1 MTWCSAAA
9 ALPRARRRANWRPV
23 PKTDSTRPRLQTDL
37 AEALAGQETPTV
49 KWKVV
54 AQIAAAFAVL
64 WVTAFISVPFV
75 GYWGV
80 GVVGVLTLV
89 AIGFGIYVFRMTR
102 KSAAILD
109 IMKGATDEA
118 GRQRALEALGEGG
131 GDAMKVL
138 ARAQLLAQT
147 DPVEAQRV
155 LEGLDLNKVPAVV
168 QDDVRGQLAML
179 YLRNNRVN
187 EARALTDG
195 IRLDRRPDPRSKG
208 LYAAVMAEALA
219 RSGAP
224 EEARKLL
231 ETYPPAE
238 AAGDEVRVML
248 LRAQV
253 FTFMAQKKRGLAKQA
268 LDAMAAIEPG
278 LLGGFVYKGA
288 NPELVQLAKQ
298 SLTQSMGGPKVKWKR
313 G

>member
-1 MTWCSAAA
+1 LA
-9 ALPRARRRANWRPV
+9 PV
-23 PKTDSTRPRLQTDL
+23 PKSDSARPRLQTDIT
-37 AEALAGQETPTV
+37 EALAAQETPRV

-54 AQIAAAFAVL
+54 GQIAAAFAVL
-64 WVTAFISVPFV
+64 WVTSFIGVPFV

-80 GVVGVLTLV
+80 GVVGVLTLL
-89 AIGFGIYVFRMTR
+89 AMGFGIYVWRMTS

-118 GRQRALEALGEGG
+118 GRQRALDALAQGG
-131 GDAMKVL
+131 NSDAMKVL

-147 DPVEAQRV
+147 DPNAAQE
-155 LEGLDLNKVPAVV
+155 LLQSLDLEKVPAVV

-219 RSGAP
+219 RSGAT

-268 LDAMAAIEPG
+268 LDAMAQIEPG

-288 NPELVQLAKQ
+288 SPELVKLAKQ
-298 SLTQSMGGPKVKWKR
+298 SLTENMGGPKVKWKR
-313 G
+313 S

>member
-1 MTWCSAAA
+1 MA
-9 ALPRARRRANWRPV
+9 
-23 PKTDSTRPRLQTDL
+23 KTDSARPRLQTDIAEHL
-37 AEALAGQETPTV
+37 AAQETPRV

-64 WVTAFISVPFV
+64 WVTAFIVKPMV
-75 GYWGV
+75 GWWGV

-89 AIGFGIYVFRMTR
+89 AAGFGIYVWRMTA

-109 IMKGATDEA
+109 IMKGATDEE
-118 GRQRALEALGEGG
+118 GRKRALEQLAEAGS

-147 DPVEAQRV
+147 DPNEAQRV
-155 LEGLDLNKVPAVV
+155 LEELDIEKVPTVV

-179 YLRNNRVN
+179 YLRNNKVN
-187 EARALTDG
+187 EARKLTDG

-219 RSGAP
+219 RSGAAD
-224 EEARKLL
+224 EARKLL
-231 ETYPPAE
+231 ETYPPAD

-253 FTFMAQKKRGLAKQA
+253 FTFFAQKKRGLTTQA
-268 LDAMAAIEPG
+268 LDALAQIEPG

-288 NPELVQLAKQ
+288 NAELASLARQ
-298 SLTQSMGGPKVKWKR
+298 VLTTHMGGPKVKWQR
-313 G
+313 

>member
-1 MTWCSAAA
+1 M
-9 ALPRARRRANWRPV
+9 
-23 PKTDSTRPRLQTDL
+23 
-37 AEALAGQETPTV
+37 

-54 AQIAAAFAVL
+54 AQIVAAFVVL
-64 WVTAFISVPFV
+64 WITAFIGVPFV

-80 GVVGVLTLV
+80 GVVGVLTL
-89 AIGFGIYVFRMTR
+89 AAMGFGIYIWRMTS

-109 IMKGATDEA
+109 IMKSATDEA
-118 GRQRALEALGEGG
+118 GRKRALDALAEGG
-131 GDAMKVL
+131 SGDAMKAL
-138 ARAQLLAQT
+138 ARAQLLSQT
-147 DPVEAQRV
+147 DPVAAQEV
-155 LEGLDLNKVPAVV
+155 LESLDLDKVPTVV

-187 EARALTDG
+187 EARTLTDG

-219 RSGAP
+219 RTGAT

-231 ETYPPAE
+231 ETYPAAE

-268 LDAMAAIEPG
+268 LDAMAQIEPG

-288 NPELVQLAKQ
+288 SPELIKLAKQ
-298 SLTQSMGGPKVKWKR
+298 SLADNMGGPKVKWKR

>member
-1 MTWCSAAA
+1 M
-9 ALPRARRRANWRPV
+9 
-23 PKTDSTRPRLQTDL
+23 PKSERPRLQTDIAEQL
-37 AEALAGQETPTV
+37 ASQETPRV

-54 AQIAAAFAVL
+54 AQIAGAFAVL
-64 WVTAFISVPFV
+64 WVTAFITVPFV
-75 GYWGV
+75 SYWGV

-89 AIGFGIYVFRMTR
+89 AIGFGIYIWRMTS
-102 KSAAILD
+102 KSAAIID
-109 IMKGATDEA
+109 IMKSATDDA
-118 GRQRALEALGEGG
+118 GRQRALDALAQGG
-131 GDAMKVL
+131 SGDAMKVL

-147 DPVEAQRV
+147 DPNEAQRV
-155 LEGLDLNKVPAVV
+155 LEELDIDKVPNVV
-168 QDDVRGQLAML
+168 QDDVRGQLAMM

-187 EARALTDG
+187 DARKLTDG

-219 RSGAP
+219 RTGAAD
-224 EEARKLL
+224 EARKLF

-238 AAGDEVRVML
+238 AASDEVRIML

-288 NPELVQLAKQ
+288 SPELVALAKQ
-298 SLTQSMGGPKVKWKR
+298 SIMENMGGPKVKYKR

>member
-1 MTWCSAAA
+1 LA
-9 ALPRARRRANWRPV
+9 PV
-23 PKTDSTRPRLQTDL
+23 PKTDSARPRLQTDL
-37 AEALAGQETPTV
+37 SEALAGQETPSV

-64 WVTAFISVPFV
+64 WVTAFITVPFI

-118 GRQRALEALGEGG
+118 GRARALEALAEGGG

-147 DPVEAQRV
+147 DPNEAQRV
-155 LEGLDLNKVPAVV
+155 LEELDINKVPTVV

-268 LDAMAAIEPG
+268 LDAMAQIEPG

-288 NPELVQLAKQ
+288 SPELVALAKQ
-298 SLTQSMGGPKVKWKR
+298 SLTQNMGGPKVKWKR
-313 G
+313 S